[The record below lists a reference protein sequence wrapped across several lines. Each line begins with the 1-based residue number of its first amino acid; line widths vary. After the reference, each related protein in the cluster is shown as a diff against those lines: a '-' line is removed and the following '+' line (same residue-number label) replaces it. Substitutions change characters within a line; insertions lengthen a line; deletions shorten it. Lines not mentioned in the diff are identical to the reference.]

1 MRVSATLVRTFR
13 IRLDFSISWRSTP
26 GAFFS
31 SAGARGSGAAV
42 RSRDSSPTERM
53 IVPASSERGF
63 SSSRTT
69 LLSSALPKVSSNFP
83 RVIVSPSRRGAST
96 TGTRFTCVPFF
107 DLRSRMR
114 AAPSSATT
122 IFAWL
127 REIPKSRRTIWQ
139 SGERPITTSPAA
151 KS

>member
-1 MRVSATLVRTFR
+1 M
-13 IRLDFSISWRSTP
+13 
-26 GAFFS
+26 
-31 SAGARGSGAAV
+31 

-69 LLSSALPKVSSNFP
+69 LLSRALPKVSSNLP
-83 RVIVSPSRRGAST
+83 RVIASPSRRGAST

-114 AAPSSATT
+114 AVPSSATT